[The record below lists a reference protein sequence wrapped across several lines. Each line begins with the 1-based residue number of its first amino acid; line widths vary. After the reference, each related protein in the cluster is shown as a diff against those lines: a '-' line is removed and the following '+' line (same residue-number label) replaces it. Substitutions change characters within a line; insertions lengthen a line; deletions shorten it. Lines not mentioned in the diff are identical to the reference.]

1 MPARSLVPALPKGRC
16 RGSLLAASLIA
27 AASTLIGQEIGLVNG
42 GFEKGAPGMMPAAW
56 QVTMGSAAVVTD
68 GCRQGAACVQVKPG
82 AGPGA
87 ESPGILLQIL
97 DAGAYRGK
105 LIRYRAAVRVTE
117 GGRAG
122 LWLRVDRPNQK
133 MGFFD
138 NMSARPIFM
147 LQDWQYFEINGFVDA
162 DAAQIALGVLVYS
175 GRALVDDAS
184 LETTGSVPVKAEE
197 PARPLTDAALDNLVA
212 FAKLYGVVRHFH
224 PSDEAAAADWNLLAI
239 AGARRV
245 EGSASAASV
254 AATLQDVFEPVAPT
268 IRVYT
273 GAEPPLPAALAP
285 AGDAHLTRWHNVG
298 FAGAGSTGPYRR
310 DRPTEPGSAW
320 KAGDIYSLDLG
331 RGIKALVPLAVF
343 ADAAGT
349 LPRRGGTAPA
359 PAPFPAGLWSAD
371 DRATRIGD
379 VIIAWNVFRHFYPYF
394 DVVGTDWEAVLPWA
408 LREAAAD
415 RDGGEF
421 YTTLRKMVAELKDGH
436 GRVTNQRAGQP
447 GRVPIAAEW
456 IEGRLVV
463 TGLAGAAA
471 GQVKAGDEI
480 VGING
485 TPAAAALESA
495 ETLIS
500 GATPQW
506 KRVRS
511 SYEVLSGP
519 SRQVCELTIRPIGGT
534 ANKGLRLTYEQAT
547 VIASD
552 PRPTSAVAELEPGIW
567 YVDVT
572 RAQDKDV
579 DEALPKL
586 ALAKGIVFDLR
597 GYPRVMPKWLQHL
610 TAAPMRSAQWH
621 IPIVDRPG
629 EMTFVRGGEW
639 NLLPL
644 QPYLAAKKVFLT
656 NGGAISYAES
666 TMGIVEHYKLGEI
679 VGETTAGTNGN
690 VSPFELPGGY
700 GISWTGMKVLKQ
712 DGSRHHGVGIAPT
725 VPATRTQAGVA
736 AGRDEVLERG
746 VAIVKK

>member
-1 MPARSLVPALPKGRC
+1 LMAAPIT
-16 RGSLLAASLIA
+16 LA
-27 AASTLIGQEIGLVNG
+27 GQEIGLLNG
-42 GFEKGAPGMMPAAW
+42 GFERGVPGAMPAAW
-56 QVTMGSAAVVTD
+56 QVTMGSAAVVTE
-68 GCRQGAACVQVKPG
+68 GCRQGAACVQVMPG

-87 ESPGILLQIL
+87 ESPGILLQVL

-122 LWLRVDRPNQK
+122 LWLRVDRPNQTV
-133 MGFFD
+133 GFFD

-147 LQDWQYFEINGFVDA
+147 QQDWQYFDIDGFVDA
-162 DAAQIALGVLVYS
+162 DAVRIALGVLVYS

-184 LETTGSVPVKAEE
+184 LESTGSMPVTSVE
-197 PARPLTDAALDNLVA
+197 PARPLTDAALENLTA
-212 FAKLYGVVRHFH
+212 FARLFGVVRHFH

-239 AGARRV
+239 IGARRV
-245 EGSASAASV
+245 EGAAAASDL
-254 AATLQDVFEPVAPT
+254 AGTLQDVFEPVAPT

-273 GAEPPLPAALAP
+273 GAEPPPPAALAP
-285 AGDAHLTRWHNVG
+285 AGAAQLTRWHNIG
-298 FAGAGSTGPYRR
+298 FATAGSSGVYRR
-310 DRPTEPGSAW
+310 DRRKEPASAW
-320 KAGDIYSLDLG
+320 KAEDIYRLDLG
-331 RGIKALVPLAVF
+331 RGVTALVPLAVL
-343 ADAAGT
+343 ADAVGT
-349 LPRRGGTAPA
+349 LPRRAVATAA
-359 PAPFPAGLWSAD
+359 PVPFPAGSWSAD
-371 DRATRIGD
+371 DRATRIGG
-379 VIIAWNVFRHFYPYF
+379 VIIAWNVLRHFYPYF

-436 GRVTNQRAGQP
+436 GHVTGQKGARP
-447 GRVPIAAEW
+447 GYLPLDAEW
-456 IEGRLVV
+456 IEGRLIV

-471 GQVKAGDEI
+471 GQVRAGDEI
-480 VGING
+480 VSING
-485 TPAAAALESA
+485 TPAAAALDRA
-495 ETLIS
+495 GTLIS

-511 SYEVLSGP
+511 SEEVLSGP
-519 SRQVCELTIRPIGGT
+519 AGQVCDLAIRPFGGT
-534 ANKGLRLTYEQAT
+534 ATKGLQLTYEQAT
-547 VIASD
+547 VIASE
-552 PRPTSAVAELEPGIW
+552 PRPASAVAELEPGLW

-572 RAQDKDV
+572 RAQDKDI

-597 GYPRVMPKWLQHL
+597 GYPRVTPKWLQHL
-610 TAAPMRSAQWH
+610 TATPMRSAQWH
-621 IPIVDRPG
+621 VPVVDRPG

-639 NLLPL
+639 NLSPL
-644 QPYLAAKKVFLT
+644 QPHLAAKKVFLT

-690 VSPFELPGGY
+690 VSPIELPGGF
-700 GISWTGMKVLKQ
+700 GISWTGMKVLKH

-746 VAIVKK
+746 VAILKR

>member
-1 MPARSLVPALPKGRC
+1 V
-16 RGSLLAASLIA
+16 
-27 AASTLIGQEIGLVNG
+27 
-42 GFEKGAPGMMPAAW
+42 
-56 QVTMGSAAVVTD
+56 
-68 GCRQGAACVQVKPG
+68 
-82 AGPGA
+82 
-87 ESPGILLQIL
+87 L

-122 LWLRVDRPNQK
+122 LWLRVDRPNQT

-138 NMSARPIFM
+138 NMSARPIVM
-147 LQDWQYFEINGFVDA
+147 LQDWQDFDINGFVDD
-162 DAAQIALGVLVYS
+162 DAVRIALGVLVYS

-184 LETTGSVPVKAEE
+184 LEIAGSMPVKSVE
-197 PARPLTDAALDNLVA
+197 PARPLTDAALDNLIA
-212 FAKLYGVVRHFH
+212 FARLYGVVRHFH

-239 AGARRV
+239 IGARRV
-245 EGSASAASV
+245 DGAAAASDL
-254 AATLQDVFEPVAPT
+254 ARTLQDVFEPVAPT

-273 GAEPPLPAALAP
+273 GAEPPRPAALAP
-285 AGDAHLTRWHNVG
+285 AGEAQLTRWHNIG
-298 FAGAGSTGPYRR
+298 FATVGSSGVYRR
-310 DRPTEPGSAW
+310 DRQKEPGAAW
-320 KAGDIYSLDLG
+320 KAEDIYRLDLG
-331 RGIKALVPLAVF
+331 RGVTALVPLAVF
-343 ADAAGT
+343 ADAVGT
-349 LPRRGGTAPA
+349 LPRRVAATAA
-359 PAPFPAGLWSAD
+359 PAPFPAGSWSAD
-371 DRATRIGD
+371 DRATRIGG

-394 DVVGTDWEAVLPWA
+394 DVVGTDWEAVLPRA

-415 RDGGEF
+415 RAGGEF

-436 GRVTNQRAGQP
+436 GRVTDQRAAQP

-463 TGLAGAAA
+463 TGLAGSAA
-471 GQVKAGDEI
+471 GQVRAGDEI
-480 VGING
+480 VSIDG
-485 TPAAAALESA
+485 TPGATALERA

-519 SRQVCELTIRPIGGT
+519 SGQVCALTLLPFGG
-534 ANKGLRLTYEQAT
+534 AAAKVLKLTYEQAT

-552 PRPTSAVAELEPGIW
+552 PRPTSTVAELEPGIW

-572 RAQDKDV
+572 RARDKDV

-586 ALAKGIVFDLR
+586 AMAKGIVFDVR
-597 GYPRVMPKWLQHL
+597 GYPRVTPKWLQHL
-610 TAAPMRSAQWH
+610 TATPMRSAQWH
-621 IPIVDRPG
+621 LPVVDRPG

-644 QPYLAAKKVFLT
+644 PPYLAAKKVFLT
-656 NGGAISYAES
+656 DGGAISYAES

-690 VSPFELPGGY
+690 VNPLELPGGFV
-700 GISWTGMKVLKQ
+700 ISWTGMKVLKH

-725 VPATRTQAGVA
+725 VPAMRTQAGVA
-736 AGRDEVLERG
+736 AGRDELLERG
-746 VAIVKK
+746 VAILKK

>member
-1 MPARSLVPALPKGRC
+1 MGWRGMSLAL
-16 RGSLLAASLIA
+16 ASLIA
-27 AASTLIGQEIGLVNG
+27 AASPLAGQETGLVNG
-42 GFEKGAPGMMPAAW
+42 SFEKGVPGATPAAW
-56 QVTMGSAAVVTD
+56 QVTKGSAAVVTD
-68 GCRQGAACVQVKPG
+68 GCRVGSACVQVMPG

-87 ESPGILLQIL
+87 ESPGILLQML
-97 DAGAYRGK
+97 DAGPYRRK
-105 LIRYRAAVRVTE
+105 LIRYRAAVRVTD

-147 LQDWQYFEINGFVDA
+147 LQDWQYFDISGFVDA
-162 DAAQIALGVLVYS
+162 DAVRIALGALVYS

-184 LETTGSVPVKAEE
+184 LEIAGDLPVMTEE
-197 PARPLTDAALDNLVA
+197 PPRPLTDAALGNLVA
-212 FAKLYGVVRHFH
+212 FAKLYGIVRHFH

-239 AGARRV
+239 SGARRV
-245 EGSASAASV
+245 EGAV
-254 AATLQDVFEPVAPT
+254 AGSDVAGALQDLFAPVAPT

-273 GAEPPLPAALAP
+273 GAEPPRPAALAP
-285 AGDAHLTRWHNVG
+285 AADAPLTRWHNIG
-298 FAGAGSTGPYRR
+298 FATTGSSGPYRR
-310 DRPTEPGSAW
+310 DRLREPGSAC
-320 KAGDIYSLDLG
+320 KAGDIYRLDLG
-331 RGIKALVPLAVF
+331 GGVTALVPLAVF
-343 ADAAGT
+343 ADAGGT
-349 LPRRGGTAPA
+349 LPRRAAATAA
-359 PAPFPAGLWSAD
+359 SAPFPAGSWSAD
-371 DRATRIGD
+371 DWATRIGS

-394 DVVGTDWEAVLPWA
+394 DVVGTDWEAMLPWA

-421 YTTLRKMVAELKDGH
+421 YSTLRKMVAELKDGH
-436 GRVTNQRAGQP
+436 GGVTNRRAAQP
-447 GRVPIAAEW
+447 GHVPIAAEW

-463 TGLAGAAA
+463 TGLVGAAA

-480 VGING
+480 VRING
-485 TPAAAALESA
+485 TPSAAALEEA

-519 SRQVCELTIRPIGGT
+519 SGQVCELTVRPLGG
-534 ANKGLRLTYEQAT
+534 AASKGVRLTYEQST
-547 VIASD
+547 VIRSD
-552 PRPTSAVAELEPGIW
+552 PRPTNAVAELEPGIW

-586 ALAKGIVFDLR
+586 AMAKGIVFDVR
-597 GYPRVMPKWLQHL
+597 GYPRVTPKWLQHL
-610 TAAPMRSAQWH
+610 TTAPMRSAQWH
-621 IPIVDRPG
+621 LPVVDRPG

-644 QPYLAAKKVFLT
+644 QPHLAAKKVFLT
-656 NGGAISYAES
+656 DGGAISYAES

-690 VSPFELPGGY
+690 VNPLELPGGF

-746 VAIVKK
+746 VAILKK

>member
-1 MPARSLVPALPKGRC
+1 MAAVSALTAQG
-16 RGSLLAASLIA
+16 
-27 AASTLIGQEIGLVNG
+27 IGLVNG
-42 GFEKGAPGMMPAAW
+42 GFEKAVPGAMPAAW
-56 QVTMGSAAVVTD
+56 QVTMGSAAVVTE
-68 GCRQGAACVQVKPG
+68 GCRQGGACVQVMPG

-87 ESPGILLQIL
+87 ESPGILLQML

-138 NMSARPIFM
+138 NMSARPIFT
-147 LQDWQYFEINGFVDA
+147 LQDWQHFDINGYVDA
-162 DAAQIALGVLVYS
+162 DAVRIALGVLVYS

-184 LETTGSVPVKAEE
+184 LEIVGSMPVKSVE
-197 PARPLTDAALDNLVA
+197 PSRPLTDAALENLIA
-212 FAKLYGVVRHFH
+212 LAKLYGIVRHFH

-239 AGARRV
+239 TGARRV
-245 EGSASAASV
+245 EGAASAASL

-268 IRVYT
+268 IRVYI
-273 GAEPPLPAALAP
+273 GAEPPRHAALAA
-285 AGDAHLTRWHNVG
+285 AGDAQLTRWHNIG
-298 FAGAGSTGPYRR
+298 FATVGSQGPYRR
-310 DRPTEPGSAW
+310 DRPREPGSAW
-320 KAGDIYSLDLG
+320 KASDLYGVDLG
-331 RGIKALVPLAVF
+331 RGVKALVPLAVF
-343 ADAAGT
+343 ADAVGT
-349 LPRRGGTAPA
+349 LPRRAAAAAA

-379 VIIAWNVFRHFYPYF
+379 VVITWNVFRHFYPYF
-394 DVVGTDWEAVLPWA
+394 DVVGTDWEGVLPWA

-421 YTTLRKMVAELKDGH
+421 YTTLRKMVAELRDGH
-436 GRVTNQRAGQP
+436 GRVTDQKGAVP

-480 VGING
+480 VSING
-485 TPAAAALESA
+485 TPAAAALQEA

-511 SYEVLSGP
+511 LYEVLSGP
-519 SRQVCELTIRPIGGT
+519 SGQVCELTVRPIGG
-534 ANKGLRLTYEQAT
+534 AASKGVRLTYEQST
-547 VIASD
+547 VMRSD
-552 PRPTSAVAELEPGIW
+552 PRPTNAVAELEPGIW

-586 ALAKGIVFDLR
+586 AMAKGIVFDLR
-597 GYPRVMPKWLQHL
+597 GYPRVTPKWLRHL

-621 IPIVDRPG
+621 LPVVDRPG

-639 NLLPL
+639 NLSPL
-644 QPYLAAKKVFLT
+644 QPHLAAKKVFLT
-656 NGGAISYAES
+656 NGSAISYAES
-666 TMGIVEHYKLGEI
+666 TMGIVEYDKLGEI

-690 VSPFELPGGY
+690 VNPLELPGGY
-700 GISWTGMKVLKQ
+700 GIAWTGMKVLKH
-712 DGSRHHGVGIAPT
+712 DGSQHHGVGIAPT

-746 VAIVKK
+746 VAVVKK